1 MSFVL
6 KSPQRWININ
16 EFINIEPPRKITPFI
31 FWCLRGTHISLAI
44 ATLASVLIG
53 IVETYIAAM
62 IGYTLDLVLETEPS
76 LLIAEKWPLIITAA
90 GFLLLIRPISF
101 LLSAYLQSVV
111 LSPGLRTLVA
121 TRLHRWTLGHPKSFF
136 DNDFAGRIAQKEIQA
151 SNALADVIVEMIQ
164 TVFFAIASVIASF
177 WIISSVDLRIGSVV
191 ILWIIGFYFLMRY
204 FLPRIKTK
212 SAKRANAQAS
222 ASGQIVDTISNI
234 GIVKLFANSAFEDKS
249 ALKAF
254 DNLKTSLYI
263 YGIELVRFRVCMVFY
278 ASLLFFLVMVG
289 CTFLWTQGSISPGEV
304 VIAGSVSL
312 RIMMMAG
319 WVSFSLL
326 TIYTNLGDVHD
337 AMETL
342 AVPYSLVDDEQAP
355 DLKLENGEIK
365 FEDVTYAYGK
375 RVGGIKSISL
385 LIKAG
390 EKLGIV
396 GASGAGKSTFVS
408 TLLRMHDPENGSV
421 FIDGQNIRN
430 VNQDSLRKH
439 ISMVTQETSMFN
451 RSARENIQYGY
462 PNATEYEIIEA
473 SKRAGAHE
481 FIKELEDSDG
491 RQGYKA
497 HLGER
502 GVKLSGGQRQR
513 IALARAILKNAPIL
527 ILDEATSALDSEVE
541 AVIQE
546 ALVSIM
552 KGKTVIAI
560 AHRLSTI
567 SHMDRILV
575 MEEGNI
581 VEEGAHSHLLKK
593 DGIYASFWNRQSGGF
608 LGIKAAQ

>member
-1 MSFVL
+1 MSSTL
-6 KSPQRWININ
+6 KSPERWININ
-16 EFINIEPPRKITPFI
+16 EFVNTEPPRKLTAFI
-31 FWCLRGTHISLAI
+31 FWCLRGTHIPLAI
-44 ATLASVLIG
+44 ATLASVTIG
-53 IVETYIAAM
+53 VVETYIAAM
-62 IGYTLDLVLETEPS
+62 IGYILDLVLETEPS
-76 LLIAEKWPLIITAA
+76 LLIADKWPLIATAA
-90 GFLLLIRPISF
+90 GFLLFVRPVSF

-151 SNALADVIVEMIQ
+151 SNALADVIVETIQ
-164 TVFFAIASVIASF
+164 TVLFALASVIASF
-177 WIISSVDLRIGSVV
+177 WIISSVDLRIGWIV
-191 ILWIIGFYFLMRY
+191 ILWVIGFYFLMRH
-204 FLPRIKTK
+204 FLPRIKIK
-212 SAKRANAQAS
+212 SAKRANAQAA

-234 GIVKLFANSAFEDKS
+234 GIVKLFANSVFEDKS

-263 YGIELVRFRVCMVFY
+263 YGMELVRFRVCMVFY
-278 ASLLFFLVMVG
+278 ASLLFFLVMIG
-289 CTFLWTQGSISPGEV
+289 CMFLWTQGNISPGEV

-342 AVPYSLVDDEQAP
+342 AVPYSLVDKGQAA
-355 DLKLENGEIK
+355 DLKVEKGEIE

-408 TLLRMHDPENGSV
+408 TLLRMHDPEIGSV

-430 VNQDSLRKH
+430 VKICED
-439 ISMVTQETSMFN
+439 IS
-451 RSARENIQYGY
+451 G
-462 PNATEYEIIEA
+462 
-473 SKRAGAHE
+473 
-481 FIKELEDSDG
+481 
-491 RQGYKA
+491 
-497 HLGER
+497 
-502 GVKLSGGQRQR
+502 
-513 IALARAILKNAPIL
+513 
-527 ILDEATSALDSEVE
+527 
-541 AVIQE
+541 
-546 ALVSIM
+546 
-552 KGKTVIAI
+552 
-560 AHRLSTI
+560 STI
-567 SHMDRILV
+567 HNRRL
-575 MEEGNI
+575 NQY
-581 VEEGAHSHLLKK
+581 KK
-593 DGIYASFWNRQSGGF
+593 TGGF
-608 LGIKAAQ
+608 VPFSGFFAI